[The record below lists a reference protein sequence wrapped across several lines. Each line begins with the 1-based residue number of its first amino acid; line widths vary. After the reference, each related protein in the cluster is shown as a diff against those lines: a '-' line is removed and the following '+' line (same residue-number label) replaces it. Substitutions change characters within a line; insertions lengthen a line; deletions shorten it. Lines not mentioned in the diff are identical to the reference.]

1 MTDERLLEV
10 RDLKVHFPIREGLL
24 SKTVGHVYAVD
35 GVSFDV
41 RSGETL
47 GLVGESGCG
56 KTTTG
61 RGLLR
66 LVEPTA
72 GEVLF
77 EGRDILALT
86 PAELKKF
93 RCKAQIVFQD
103 PYASLNPRM
112 KVGQIIAAS
121 LDIHGIGSPADRKA
135 RALFLLDKVG
145 LRPEHVDRYPHEFSG
160 GQRQRI
166 GVARALA
173 IQPQLIIGDE
183 PFSALDVSVQA
194 QVINLFRKLQNEFN
208 LSYVIIAHNLS
219 VVRHISDRIA
229 VMYLGKIVEIA
240 PADGLHEE
248 PLHPYTQA
256 LLSSI
261 PVPNPHLK
269 RQRITLEGDVP
280 SAITPPAHCKF
291 HTRCP
296 RRFEPCD
303 QVDPELREVAANHWV
318 ACHLYAERTGE
329 A

>member
-1 MTDERLLEV
+1 MTIEQLLEV
-10 RDLKVHFPIREGLL
+10 RDLKVYFPIRKGLF
-24 SKTVGHVYAVD
+24 SKTVGYVYAVD
-35 GVSFDV
+35 GVGFDV
-41 RSGETL
+41 YRGETL

-56 KTTTG
+56 KTTAG
-61 RGLLR
+61 RGILR
-66 LVEPTA
+66 LVEPIA
-72 GEVLF
+72 GKVLF
-77 EGRDILALT
+77 EGRDVMSLSST
-86 PAELKKF
+86 ELKSF

-112 KVGQIIAAS
+112 RIGEIVAAP
-121 LDIHGIGSPADRKA
+121 LDIHGIGSPSDRRA
-135 RALFLLDKVG
+135 RVQFLLEKVG
-145 LRPEHVDRYPHEFSG
+145 LRPEHMDRYPHEFSG

-194 QVINLFRKLQNEFN
+194 QVINLFRKLQDEFN

-229 VMYLGKIVEIA
+229 VMYLGRIVETTTSDA
-240 PADGLHEE
+240 LHER

-261 PVPNPHLK
+261 PVPNPHMK
-269 RQRITLEGDVP
+269 RKRIPLEGDVP
-280 SAITPPAHCKF
+280 SPISPPVHCKF

-303 QVDPELREVAANHWV
+303 LVDPQLREVAPNHWV
-318 ACHLYAERTGE
+318 ACHLYTGPASRT
-329 A
+329 

>member
-1 MTDERLLEV
+1 MMDATLLEV
-10 RDLKVHFPIREGLL
+10 RELKVHFPIREGIF
-24 SKTVGHVYAVD
+24 SKTVGYVYAVD

-41 RSGETL
+41 RRGETL

-61 RGLLR
+61 RGILR

-72 GEVLF
+72 GSVRF
-77 EGRDILALT
+77 EGRDVVAFT
-86 PAELKKF
+86 PSELKAF

-112 KVGQIIAAS
+112 KVGQIVAAP
-121 LDIHGIGSPADRKA
+121 LDIHGVGSPRERRA
-135 RALFLLDKVG
+135 RVLFLLDKVG
-145 LRPEHVDRYPHEFSG
+145 LRPEHADRYPHEFSG

-173 IQPQLIIGDE
+173 IQPQLIVGDE

-229 VMYLGKIVEIA
+229 VMYLGKIVELA
-240 PADGLHEE
+240 SADDLHEE

-256 LLSSI
+256 LFSSI
-261 PVPNPHLK
+261 PIPNPHLK
-269 RQRITLEGDVP
+269 RKRVPLEGDVP
-280 SAITPPAHCKF
+280 SAIHPPAHCKF

-303 QVDPELREVAANHWV
+303 QVDPELREAAHHHFV
-318 ACHLYAERTGE
+318 ACHLYPGRS
-329 A
+329 

>member
-1 MTDERLLEV
+1 MTADRLLEV
-10 RDLKVHFPIREGLL
+10 RDLKVYFPIREGLL
-24 SKTVGHVYAVD
+24 SKTVGYVYAVD
-35 GVSFDV
+35 GVGFDV
-41 RSGETL
+41 HRGETL

-56 KTTTG
+56 KTTAG
-61 RGLLR
+61 RGILR

-72 GEVLF
+72 GKVLF
-77 EGRDILALT
+77 EGKDVLGFS
-86 PAELKKF
+86 PAELKTF

-112 KVGQIIAAS
+112 RIGEIVAAP
-121 LDIHGIGSPADRKA
+121 LDIHGIGSPDERRA
-135 RALFLLDKVG
+135 RVRFLLEKVG
-145 LRPEHVDRYPHEFSG
+145 LRAEYMDRYPHEFSG

-194 QVINLFRKLQNEFN
+194 QVINLFRKLQEEFH

-229 VMYLGKIVEIA
+229 VMYLGRIA
-240 PADGLHEE
+240 EVATSDDLHEQ

-269 RQRITLEGDVP
+269 RTRIPLEGDVP
-280 SAITPPAHCKF
+280 SAISPPVHCKF

-303 QVDPELREVAANHWV
+303 QLDPLLREAAPGHWV
-318 ACHLYAERTGE
+318 ACHLYADPAGR